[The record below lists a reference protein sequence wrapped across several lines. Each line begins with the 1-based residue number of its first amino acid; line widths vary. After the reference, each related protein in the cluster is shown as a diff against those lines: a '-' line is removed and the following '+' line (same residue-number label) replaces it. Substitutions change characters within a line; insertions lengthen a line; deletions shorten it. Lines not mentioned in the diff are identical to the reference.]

1 MFQQA
6 VDLREEG
13 EDLYAFLVNLDE
25 SRWSRKTPFNG
36 WSVNQVVQHL
46 HGADRAAVRSLQDPD
61 GFRQSLGDEARASSV
76 SAPADEPPP
85 ERAELLDVWWSYF
98 CDMCELLGNADP
110 SLRVPWFGPD
120 MGVRMFTTARQMET
134 WSHAQDIYDLYEFK
148 RSNTDRLKNVA
159 VIGVRTFGWTFVNRQ
174 MNVPTDIP
182 FVRLSSPS
190 GALWEWNDPSDSNFV
205 EGAAVDF
212 CHVVT
217 QGRNIGDVDLNVV
230 GDTATLW
237 MSIAQ
242 CFAGPPKDPPAIGAR
257 FCPGYP

>member
-6 VDLREEG
+6 IDLKEEG
-13 EDLYAFLVNLDE
+13 EDLYRFLQELDE
-25 SRWSRKTPFNG
+25 SGWSRSTPFNG

-46 HGADRAAVRSLQDPD
+46 HGADKAAVKSLQDPD
-61 GFRQSLGDEARASSV
+61 GFRQSVIEQARETSV
-76 SAPADEPPP
+76 SAGNDEQRT
-85 ERAELLDVWWSYF
+85 ERGELLNLWWSYF
-98 CDMCELLGNADP
+98 SEMCELLGDADP

-174 MNVPTDIP
+174 MTVPTDIP
-182 FVRLSSPS
+182 YVNLSAPS
-190 GALWEWNDPSDSNFV
+190 GATWEWNEPNDSNYI
-205 EGAAVDF
+205 EGTAVDF

-217 QGRNIGDVDLNVV
+217 QGRNIGDVNLTVA
-230 GDTATLW
+230 GDTAELW

-242 CFAGPPKDPPAIGAR
+242 CFAGPPKDPPAIGLR
-257 FCPGYP
+257 VCPGYP